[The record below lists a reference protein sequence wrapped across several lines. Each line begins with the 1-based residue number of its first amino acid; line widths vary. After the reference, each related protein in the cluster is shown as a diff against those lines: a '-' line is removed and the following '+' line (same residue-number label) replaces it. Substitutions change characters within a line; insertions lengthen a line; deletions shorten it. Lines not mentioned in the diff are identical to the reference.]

1 MKKVFVDLE
10 FCEVNKKIRRE
21 LKYCR
26 CEIIQIG
33 AVKLD
38 EENMLIDRYDRFVKP
53 VYGQIND
60 FITNLTHIQEN
71 DLIGAVGFQ
80 EAMDD
85 FLEWIGEEETTMYSW
100 SNSDA
105 GQIRQESSC
114 KGYDHPRLKQLLNCW
129 VDFQKE
135 FSGILHVKQP
145 IKLEYALNGAGITF
159 EGCPHAALAD
169 AENTARLYALT
180 QDKEAFEK
188 SAKTILELLQPK
200 PALSVSLGSFFSEEL
215 LRQLQTE
222 DPAEGNPD

>member
-38 EENMLIDRYDRFVKP
+38 EENKLIDRYDRFVKP

-85 FLEWIGEEETTMYSW
+85 FLEWIGEE
-100 SNSDA
+100 
-105 GQIRQESSC
+105 RQQC
-114 KGYDHPRLKQLLNCW
+114 IP
-129 VDFQKE
+129 
-135 FSGILHVKQP
+135 
-145 IKLEYALNGAGITF
+145 GAIPMRARF
-159 EGCPHAALAD
+159 VRRAAVRD
-169 AENTARLYALT
+169 M
-180 QDKEAFEK
+180 
-188 SAKTILELLQPK
+188 II
-200 PALSVSLGSFFSEEL
+200 
-215 LRQLQTE
+215 
-222 DPAEGNPD
+222 PD